1 VRVDDPRRVIVVG
14 AVVTIAGL
22 AVAGTAPI
30 AGVGAVGRIEEQQTV
45 GGVLVLLGW
54 GLLVWGIHRFGR
66 ASD

>member
-1 VRVDDPRRVIVVG
+1 MRLGAPRRVILAG

-30 AGVGAVGRIEEQQTV
+30 VGVGTFSRIEGQQTV

-54 GLLVWGIHRFGR
+54 ALLVWGIHRFGR